1 MSPREKQR
9 KVVAELGRP
18 ETPEEEAARR
28 AENSRLYR
36 QRKTINNL
44 VLSLLVTVG
53 VVLLI
58 FFAVPR
64 AENTPNWQV
73 DYVAQSKNAEAAL
86 GKKLLVPAMPPSW
99 KANAAELRAN
109 KAEGITSWYIGFIT
123 PTNQYI
129 GYEEAFGAN
138 PTWVANTL
146 KKLPSTGKVVIDG
159 RTWTEY
165 NNRST
170 EGAGNAAYALVTTA
184 GDRTIVLYGTGS
196 NAEFQALATSI
207 TADLARS

>member
-1 MSPREKQR
+1 MSPREKKR
-9 KVVAELGRP
+9 RIVAELGRP

-53 VVLLI
+53 CALLI

-64 AENTPNWQV
+64 ADTAPNWQI
-73 DYVAQSKNAEAAL
+73 DYASQSKQAEAVL
-86 GKKLLVPAMPPSW
+86 GKKLLVPAMPESW
-99 KANAAELRAN
+99 KANAAELRTN
-109 KAEGITSWYIGFIT
+109 KAEGLTSWYIGFIT
-123 PTNQYI
+123 PSNQFI

-138 PTWVANTL
+138 PSWVASTL
-146 KKLPSTGKVVIDG
+146 KKLPSSGTLSIGG

-184 GDRTIVLYGTGS
+184 GNRTIVLYGTAS
-196 NAEFQALATSI
+196 NAEFEALATSVS
-207 TADLARS
+207 ADLPRS